1 MTTIAKNQFT
11 AIVLA
16 GDRGPDDP
24 LIAASQNLFQ
34 RPVPSKAMIPVG
46 GRPMLFRVLDAL
58 LAAAE
63 IDKIILSGPPEPVI
77 KNAPE
82 LRQYLENAA
91 LSWQEND
98 TTPSRSAYRALQS
111 LPPTRK
117 VLLTTA
123 DHALLKPEIIDFFC
137 QGAQNQ
143 AADVVIGMEDYRLL
157 RKTYPE
163 SKRTVTRFKDGEFCS
178 CNLFAFLTPQSRSA
192 TEFWQQI
199 EKERK
204 KPLRL
209 LSLCGWP
216 TVLSYLLKRLTLPQA
231 LQKLGQKMGLSAGVV
246 LLPFPESAID
256 VDKISDLEL
265 VNRIIVEPNET
276 S

>member
-1 MTTIAKNQFT
+1 MTIIPENQFT

-24 LIAASQNLFQ
+24 LIAASSAQC
-34 RPVPSKAMIPVG
+34 KAMIPVS

-58 LAAAE
+58 LAAPT
-63 IDKIILSGPPEPVI
+63 IDTVILSGPPEPEI
-77 KNAPE
+77 KKSPE
-82 LRQYLENAA
+82 LRRYLTSPRI
-91 LSWQEND
+91 SWQEND
-98 TTPSRSAYRALQS
+98 TTPSRSAYQTLQS
-111 LPPTRK
+111 LPKSRK

-137 QGAQNQ
+137 RKARNLN
-143 AADVVIGMEDYRLL
+143 ADVVVGMENYHLL
-157 RKTYPE
+157 QQAFPE

-178 CNLFAFLTPQSRSA
+178 CNLFAFLTPQGRTA
-192 TEFWQQI
+192 AEFWQKI

-209 LSLCGWP
+209 ISLCGWL
-216 TVLSYLLKRLTLPQA
+216 TVLNYFLGRLTLSQA
-231 LQKLGQKMGLSAGVV
+231 LRNLAKKMDLTADVV
-246 LLPFPESAID
+246 LLPFPEAAID
-256 VDKISDLEL
+256 VDKIADLEL
-265 VNRIIVEPNET
+265 VNRIIAEQNQSSKLT